1 MADEMSLA
9 RPERCATR
17 PKSASRG
24 QHEDNM
30 MQLIAAPSAWTR
42 RDVRPEEYR
51 VDLSDACLDEIR
63 RAADEIRA
71 FPLPTILRGPD
82 DFAMPGCRREM
93 ARVREML
100 DHGRRF
106 AIVDRL
112 PMAEID
118 GAEATAIYW
127 LLSSMVSRSV
137 AQKLDGTMIY
147 DVLDTGQ
154 QALPG
159 SGVRPDKTNIE
170 IRFHNDNAYNETP
183 PDYIGLLCLRRA
195 QSGGHSRVISFHTV
209 SNALRKRHPDRL
221 ERLYRPFW
229 FDRQREFRPGESPI
243 FSAPVFESTGEL
255 RARFS
260 AHQINGGYALRGE
273 PMGSAGQAAIAAMLD
288 IFGEEELSVDFDLE
302 PGQIQFVD
310 NRALG
315 HSRTAFVDHPE
326 PERKRHL
333 VRLWL
338 RDRGRR
344 AYPG

>member
-1 MADEMSLA
+1 
-9 RPERCATR
+9 
-17 PKSASRG
+17 
-24 QHEDNM
+24 M
-30 MQLIAAPSAWTR
+30 MQLIDGASVWTR

-51 VDLSDACLDEIR
+51 VDLSAACLDEIR

-71 FPLPTILRGPD
+71 YPLPTILRAPR
-82 DFAMPGCRREM
+82 DFAMPMCRRQM
-93 ARVREML
+93 ARVRDML
-100 DHGRRF
+100 DIGRRF

-112 PMAEID
+112 PMAD
-118 GAEATAIYW
+118 MDAAEATAIYW
-127 LLSSMVSRSV
+127 LLSSMVSRPV

-159 SGVRPDKTNIE
+159 SGIRPDKTNIE
-170 IRFHNDNAYNETP
+170 IRFHNDNAYNDTP
-183 PDYIGLLCLRRA
+183 PDYVGLLCLRPA

-209 SNALRKRHPDRL
+209 HNAVRARHPDRL
-221 ERLYRPFW
+221 ERLYQDFW

-243 FSAPVFESTGEL
+243 FSAPVFENAGEPK
-255 RARFS
+255 ARFS
-260 AHQINGGYALRGE
+260 AHQIGGGYVLRGDPIDPDGE
-273 PMGSAGQAAIAAMLD
+273 AAVAAMLD
-288 IFGEEELSVDFDLE
+288 TFDEDELSIDFDLE

-315 HSRTAFVDHPE
+315 HSRTAFVDDPD
-326 PERKRHL
+326 PDRRRHL

-338 RDRGRR
+338 RDHGRR

>member
-1 MADEMSLA
+1 MTQIDMPIEGPSVW
-9 RPERCATR
+9 
-17 PKSASRG
+17 
-24 QHEDNM
+24 
-30 MQLIAAPSAWTR
+30 APC
-42 RDVRPEEYR
+42 DIRPEEYR
-51 VDLSDACLDEIR
+51 VVLSTTCLDEIR
-63 RAADEIRA
+63 RAADEIRE
-71 FPLPTILRGPD
+71 FPLPTILRRPD
-82 DFAMPGCRREM
+82 DFAMPACRREM

-100 DHGRRF
+100 DRGRRF
-106 AIVDRL
+106 AIVDHL
-112 PMAEID
+112 PVGQID
-118 GAEATAIYW
+118 TAGATAVYW
-127 LLSSMVSRSV
+127 LLSSMVSRPV

-154 QALPG
+154 EALPG

-183 PDYIGLLCLRRA
+183 PDYVGLLCLRQA
-195 QSGGHSRVISFHTV
+195 QSGGHSRVVSFHTV
-209 SNALRKRHPDRL
+209 HNALRDRYPDRL
-221 ERLYRPFW
+221 ERLYQPFW

-243 FSAPVFESTGEL
+243 FAAPVFEHAEEPK
-255 RARFS
+255 ARFS
-260 AHQINGGYALRGE
+260 VHQINGGYALRGE
-273 PMGSAGQAAIAAMLD
+273 PIDREGEVAVKAVLD
-288 IFGEEELSVDFDLE
+288 IFDEEELSVDFDLE

-326 PERKRHL
+326 PDRKRHL

>member
-1 MADEMSLA
+1 MTQIDMPIE
-9 RPERCATR
+9 
-17 PKSASRG
+17 G
-24 QHEDNM
+24 
-30 MQLIAAPSAWTR
+30 PSVWTR

-51 VDLSDACLDEIR
+51 IDLSGVCLDEIR
-63 RAADEIRA
+63 RAADEIRTY
-71 FPLPTILRGPD
+71 PLPTVLRTPD
-82 DFAMPGCRREM
+82 DFAMPACRREM
-93 ARVREML
+93 ARARDML

-112 PMAEID
+112 PMSEMDA
-118 GAEATAIYW
+118 AEATAIYW
-127 LLSSMVSRSV
+127 LLSSMVSRPV

-170 IRFHNDNAYNETP
+170 IRFHNDNAYNDAP
-183 PDYIGLLCLRRA
+183 PDYVGLLCLRQA

-209 SNALRKRHPDRL
+209 HNALRERDPDRL
-221 ERLYRPFW
+221 RRLYQPFW
-229 FDRQREFRPGESPI
+229 FDRQREFRRGQSPVFAAPI
-243 FSAPVFESTGEL
+243 FEDGDEPK
-255 RARFS
+255 ARFS
-260 AHQINGGYALRGE
+260 VHQINGGYALRGE
-273 PMGSAGQAAIAAMLD
+273 PMDEIGEAAITAMLG
-288 IFGEEELSVDFDLE
+288 IFEEEGLSVDFDLE

-315 HSRTAFVDHPE
+315 HSRTAFIDDPD
-326 PERKRHL
+326 PDRRRHL

-338 RDRGRR
+338 RDHGRR

>member
-1 MADEMSLA
+1 
-9 RPERCATR
+9 
-17 PKSASRG
+17 
-24 QHEDNM
+24 
-30 MQLIAAPSAWTR
+30 MQLIDGPSVWRR

-51 VDLSDACLDEIR
+51 IVLSADCLDEIR

-82 DFAMPGCRREM
+82 DFAMPACRREM

-100 DHGRRF
+100 DRNRRF

-112 PMAEID
+112 PMAEI
-118 GAEATAIYW
+118 GATEATAIYW
-127 LLSSMVSRSV
+127 LLSSIVSRPV

-159 SGVRPDKTNIE
+159 SGIRPDKTNIE
-170 IRFHNDNAYNETP
+170 IRFHNDNAYNDTP
-183 PDYIGLLCLRRA
+183 PDYVGLLCLRQA

-209 SNALRKRHPDRL
+209 HNALQVCYPDRL
-221 ERLYRPFW
+221 ERLYRHFW
-229 FDRQREFRPGESPI
+229 FDRQHEFRPGESPI
-243 FSAPVFESTGEL
+243 FSAPIFENAGGL

-273 PMGSAGQAAIAAMLD
+273 PIDHDGEAAVAAVLD
-288 IFGEEELSVDFDLE
+288 IFDEDKLSVDFDLE

-326 PERKRHL
+326 PDRKRHL

>member
-1 MADEMSLA
+1 
-9 RPERCATR
+9 
-17 PKSASRG
+17 
-24 QHEDNM
+24 
-30 MQLIAAPSAWTR
+30 
-42 RDVRPEEYR
+42 V
-51 VDLSDACLDEIR
+51 
-63 RAADEIRA
+63 ADEIRA
-71 FPLPTILRGPD
+71 YPLPTVLRDPG
-82 DFAMPGCRREM
+82 DFAMPMCRREM

-100 DHGRRF
+100 DKGRRF

-112 PMAEID
+112 PMGEMEA
-118 GAEATAIYW
+118 AEATAIYW
-127 LLSSMVSRSV
+127 LLSSMVSRPV
-137 AQKLDGTMIY
+137 AQKLDGAMIY

-183 PDYIGLLCLRRA
+183 PDYVGLLCLRRA

-209 SNALRKRHPDRL
+209 HNAVRQRHPDWL
-221 ERLYRPFW
+221 ERLYEPFW

-243 FSAPVFESTGEL
+243 FSAPVFENAAEPK
-255 RARFS
+255 ARFS
-260 AHQINGGYALRGE
+260 AHQIGGGYVLRGE
-273 PMGSAGQAAIAAMLD
+273 PIDRAGEAAIAAMLD
-288 IFGEEELSVDFDLE
+288 IFEEDDLSVDFDLE

-315 HSRTAFVDHPE
+315 HSRTAFVDDPD
-326 PERKRHL
+326 PSRRRHL

-338 RDRGRR
+338 RDHGRR